1 MKKPK
6 LSEIVY
12 KTIKEKII
20 SNEFMPG
27 QTLQEQDLAEMLDVS
42 RTPVR
47 EALFQLAQD
56 GWVDMNSQKSIV
68 VQKVTLK
75 DIDDIFEL
83 RALIEAYVLEE
94 IFRNSLNRKLAGELD
109 AVVQEM
115 KGTLRDPGTFSLCD
129 RRFHAAFVEI
139 LENGRLNRF
148 WERITEEI
156 TRIGIL
162 GTKSS
167 EAVLAS
173 VVDEHQKLA
182 EALWNG
188 NREEAA
194 LFLRQ
199 IRTKTYENLIKEIA
213 VSQPPLA
220 E

>member
-1 MKKPK
+1 
-6 LSEIVY
+6 
-12 KTIKEKII
+12 
-20 SNEFMPG
+20 
-27 QTLQEQDLAEMLDVS
+27 
-42 RTPVR
+42 
-47 EALFQLAQD
+47 
-56 GWVDMNSQKSIV
+56 
-68 VQKVTLK
+68 
-75 DIDDIFEL
+75 
-83 RALIEAYVLEE
+83 
-94 IFRNSLNRKLAGELD
+94 
-109 AVVQEM
+109 M
-115 KGTLRDPGTFSLCD
+115 KGTLRDPRAFSFCD

-148 WERITEEI
+148 WEKITEEI

-167 EAVLAS
+167 VAILAS

-188 NREEAA
+188 KHEEAA

-213 VSQPPLA
+213 VSQPPLV

>member
-20 SNEFMPG
+20 ANEFMPG

-94 IFRNSLNRKLAGELD
+94 IFRNNLNRKLAGELD

-115 KGTLRDPGTFSLCD
+115 KGTLGDPRAFSLRD

-148 WERITEEI
+148 WEKITEEI

-162 GTKSS
+162 GTQSS
-167 EAVLAS
+167 VAILAS

-188 NREEAA
+188 KHEEAA

-213 VSQPPLA
+213 VSQPQLA